1 MIRVFITDSNNAIEV
16 FNSSS
21 GSLFRDFYDEDAAN
35 AFIASMRELNF
46 TVLVWYMREEDPKD
60 KED

>member
-1 MIRVFITDSNNAIEV
+1 MIRVFITDSNNAV
-16 FNSSS
+16 DDFDGTSD
-21 GSLFRDFYDEDAAN
+21 SLFRDFYDEDAAD